1 MLMRYVNVSGRTCGE
16 SDHLEFPSSSKIFMS
31 GMDGIA
37 ASFYQLL
44 NSCGCRASALAF
56 LETSLRWAELTRTPL
71 RMLMRNK
78 TKRGWFPHLLA
89 WLAIADGVDGLIN
102 IASFTLNLIS

>member
-1 MLMRYVNVSGRTCGE
+1 
-16 SDHLEFPSSSKIFMS
+16 
-31 GMDGIA
+31 
-37 ASFYQLL
+37 
-44 NSCGCRASALAF
+44 
-56 LETSLRWAELTRTPL
+56 
-71 RMLMRNK
+71 MLMRNK